1 MKVSSCLG
9 GILMSKLVEPK
20 AIFLDMDGTILD
32 HYNRVSVNT
41 KEVINKLRA
50 KGIPVFIATGRS
62 REEIFPIVPEG
73 FAVDGIISSNGMTV
87 YLGEEKIK
95 EHSLPYELVKEI
107 IEKARDNQVYYELF
121 PAVGE
126 RVVLKQDQA
135 TLQAEVQDPQP
146 DNVGISEWLS
156 RKEAMEG
163 DICWVDSVPEQ
174 AYSKF
179 YCFSR
184 SVAHINNWIKALD
197 EIKKQVDFTTSSSS
211 DHNVEVMVANVNK
224 ATSIQIILK
233 QLNIVSE
240 DILVIGDSHNDI
252 PMFELAGQTVAMK
265 NAAPDIQEM
274 VDEVTEYTC
283 DEDGVYH
290 YLMDRFFA

>member
-1 MKVSSCLG
+1 
-9 GILMSKLVEPK
+9 MSKLVEPK

-62 REEIFPIVPEG
+62 REEIFPLVPEG

-87 YLGEEKIK
+87 YLGEEKIE

-107 IEKARDNQVYYELF
+107 IEKARVNQVYYELF

-126 RVVLKQDQA
+126 RIVLKQDQRI
-135 TLQAEVQDPQP
+135 LQKEVQDPQP
-146 DNVGISEWLS
+146 DSVGINEWLS

-163 DICWVDSVPEQ
+163 DISWVDLVPEQ
-174 AYSKF
+174 TYSKF

-184 SVAHINNWIKALD
+184 SVNHINEWKKVLD
-197 EIKKQVDFTTSSSS
+197 EIKEQVDFTTSSSS
-211 DHNVEVMVANVNK
+211 EHNVEVMVANVNK
-224 ATSIQIILK
+224 ATSIQIILE
-233 QLNIVSE
+233 QLNIVPE
-240 DILVIGDSHNDI
+240 EILVMGDSHNDI

-265 NAAPDIQEM
+265 NAALDIQEM
-274 VDEVTEYTC
+274 VDEVTAYTC
-283 DEDGVYH
+283 DDDGVYH
-290 YLMDRFFA
+290 YLMNRFFS